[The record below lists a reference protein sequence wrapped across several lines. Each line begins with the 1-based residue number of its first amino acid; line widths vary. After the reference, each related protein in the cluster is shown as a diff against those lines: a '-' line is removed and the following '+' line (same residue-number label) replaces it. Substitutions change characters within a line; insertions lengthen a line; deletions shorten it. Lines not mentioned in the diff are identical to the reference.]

1 MTVENNDIPKIKA
14 SNTKKEMIEA
24 FNLLKQKY
32 EERAKTELKPEKN
45 QKIKKEKEVV
55 QIADKIT
62 SDSVIKRVNDLKM
75 EIAEALSGIAFK
87 LEEETERY
95 NKIKEAIEV
104 KNKELQEIFE
114 INESAFALAALIE
127 AQKQKKIEF
136 ENEMEQRKKIIEDE
150 INNTKTHWEKETQE
164 YLDKLKEQK
173 KEDEK
178 IRKRQKEE
186 FEYNFNREQ
195 EQKKRKLKDEIEDLK
210 KELKNRKEDFE
221 KEVLEK
227 ENDLLQRDLAV
238 SEREKVMADLQS
250 KVNAFPKEL
259 ENKVNQSVKEITD
272 VLKAE
277 AKKNEELLI
286 KGFEGEKNVLMTKIE
301 SLEKVTEV
309 QKKQIDTLSR
319 QLENAY
325 GKVQDIAVQAV
336 SSSQSYNITA
346 PYPKET
352 SVEPDKS

>member
-1 MTVENNDIPKIKA
+1 MTIENNDIPKIKA
-14 SNTKKEMIEA
+14 SNTKKDMLEA

-32 EERAKTELKPEKN
+32 QERAKTELLVFFWVTELVAE
-45 QKIKKEKEVV
+45 IV
-55 QIADKIT
+55 QIADRMT

-75 EIAEALSGIAFK
+75 EIGEALSDVAVK
-87 LEEETERY
+87 LEEETGRY
-95 NKIKEAIEV
+95 NKVKEAIEV

-114 INESAFALAALIE
+114 IDESAFALAALLE
-127 AQKQKKIEF
+127 AQKQKKLEF
-136 ENEMEQRKKIIEDE
+136 ENEMEQGKKILEDE
-150 INNTKTHWEKETQE
+150 INNTKAHWGKEKQE
-164 YLDKLKEQK
+164 YLEQLKEQK

-195 EQKKRKLKDEIEDLK
+195 EQKKRKFKDEIEDLK

-259 ENKVNQSVKEITD
+259 ENKINQSVKEITD

-277 AKKNEELLI
+277 AKKNEELLV

-301 SLEKVTEV
+301 SLEKVAEV

-336 SSSQSYNITA
+336 ASSQSYNITA
-346 PYPKET
+346 PYPKDT
-352 SVEPDKS
+352 SIKSDKP